1 MFRTRSAGD
10 VQNIS
15 EKLLLFF
22 KQMVKSLQELWKKD
36 IAVNLHQWNHQT
48 QATEIINQ
56 ENICT

>member
-1 MFRTRSAGD
+1 MFRTKSAGD

-22 KQMVKSLQELWKKD
+22 KQMAKSLQGLRKKD